1 MNDEKLL
8 SYYLS
13 LRDPEAGAWNLSPQN
28 LYLEMMS
35 RDFLKR
41 NLELFDGIQI
51 CNIGIGVGEWDD
63 YLGYIS
69 KDFGRVTSVDID
81 QEICS
86 IFEYR
91 QKREGHPNPSRVVCE
106 DILHTSLQPKS
117 FHVVTIIG
125 STMHEIGNYPDTLE
139 ICFRLLKDNGFL
151 FYMDLER
158 FNAMDLFNNWVSAAG
173 H

>member
-51 CNIGIGVGEWDD
+51 CNIG
-63 YLGYIS
+63 
-69 KDFGRVTSVDID
+69 
-81 QEICS
+81 
-86 IFEYR
+86 
-91 QKREGHPNPSRVVCE
+91 
-106 DILHTSLQPKS
+106 
-117 FHVVTIIG
+117 
-125 STMHEIGNYPDTLE
+125 
-139 ICFRLLKDNGFL
+139 
-151 FYMDLER
+151 
-158 FNAMDLFNNWVSAAG
+158 NWCW
-173 H
+173 

>member
-8 SYYLS
+8 SYHLS

-91 QKREGHPNPSRVVCE
+91 QKREGHP
-106 DILHTSLQPKS
+106 ILQ
-117 FHVVTIIG
+117 G
-125 STMHEIGNYPDTLE
+125 SYVRTYYTLH
-139 ICFRLLKDNGFL
+139 CSQNRS
-151 FYMDLER
+151 M
-158 FNAMDLFNNWVSAAG
+158 
-173 H
+173 